1 MYQEEGH
8 SRAGKLGSESKAPGK
23 IILNIK
29 WLKKKAAAH
38 GACLFSC
45 SLQEYKNRYEINE
58 WGLSPSSDLL
68 TALRE

>member
-8 SRAGKLGSESKAPGK
+8 SRAGKLGFESKAPGK
-23 IILNIK
+23 IILDIK
-29 WLKKKAAAH
+29 RLKKKAVAH

-45 SLQEYKNRYEINE
+45 SLQECKNRYEIKE